1 MAGLVEISTGQVN
14 ETGVEIE
21 AGFGDFRQDSKILG
35 RAPKF
40 WGRWHRLWLA
50 FVHFFISCS
59 LFLLAKLRD
68 QSLSIKWNLEVG

>member
-35 RAPKF
+35 RIPKF
-40 WGRWHRLWLA
+40 GADGTDFGL
-50 FVHFFISCS
+50 HFFISLYHARYFCW
-59 LFLLAKLRD
+59 
-68 QSLSIKWNLEVG
+68 QN